1 MEMRTEVGPIQ
12 NTEENT
18 GRTPQSREHDAKCK
32 MKRIL
37 RGKQKDQI
45 EKDIVRYGK
54 DILNSEELQQAYRQ
68 THHTWST
75 VGEHT
80 IRVAAASLLICYALR
95 KIHVQTDISAVVEA
109 SLCHDLGILGR
120 YEKYTSDKE
129 CMRQHPVD
137 SVEVARGLVD
147 DLSEKSAGIIERHMW
162 PAGHSKAPN
171 SIEGVIVSTADKY
184 AALQD
189 IVEGSAV
196 KHTGVKIFARDLKS
210 RTQAELAEFLS
221 DWESA

>member
-1 MEMRTEVGPIQ
+1 M
-12 NTEENT
+12 N
-18 GRTPQSREHDAKCK
+18 
-32 MKRIL
+32 RIIHS
-37 RGKQKDQI
+37 KQKNQI

-54 DILNSEELQQAYRQ
+54 SILNSDELQAAYRQ

-95 KIHVQTDISAVVEA
+95 KIHVQTDISAVVEG

-120 YEKYTSDKE
+120 DEKYASDKE
-129 CMRQHPVD
+129 CKRQHPVD
-137 SVEVARGLVD
+137 SVEVARELLA
-147 DLSEKSAGIIERHMW
+147 DLPEKSADIIERHMW

-189 IVEGSAV
+189 IVEGSVV
-196 KHTGVKIFARDLKS
+196 KQTGVKNFVRGFKS
-210 RTQAELAEFLS
+210 RTRTEQKELLS
-221 DWESA
+221 DQESA

>member
-1 MEMRTEVGPIQ
+1 MNRLIH
-12 NTEENT
+12 
-18 GRTPQSREHDAKCK
+18 S
-32 MKRIL
+32 
-37 RGKQKDQI
+37 KQKAQI

-54 DILNSEELQQAYRQ
+54 NILSSDELQKAYRQ

-80 IRVAAASLLICYALR
+80 IRVAAASLMICYALR
-95 KIHVQTDISAVVEA
+95 KIHVQTDVSAVVEG

-120 YEKYTSDKE
+120 DEKYTSDKE
-129 CMRQHPVD
+129 CKRQHPVD
-137 SVEVARGLVD
+137 SVEVARELVD
-147 DLSEKSAGIIERHMW
+147 DLPEKSADIIERHMW

-189 IVEGSAV
+189 IVEGSVV
-196 KHTGVKIFARDLKS
+196 KHTGVKNFVRELKS
-210 RTQAELAEFLS
+210 RTQTSFAELLPDKKS
-221 DWESA
+221 T